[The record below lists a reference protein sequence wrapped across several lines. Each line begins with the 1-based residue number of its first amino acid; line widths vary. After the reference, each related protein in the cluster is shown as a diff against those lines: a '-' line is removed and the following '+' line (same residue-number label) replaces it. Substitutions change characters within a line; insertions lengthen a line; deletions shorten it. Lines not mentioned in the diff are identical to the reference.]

1 MIQIGI
7 GVAVAVVLVMF
18 FSLARSAGMTRGWL
32 GWELMLGS
40 GNIRNVKMLL
50 QQR

>member
-18 FSLARSAGMTRGWL
+18 FSLARSAGIADRKMG
-32 GWELMLGS
+32 ELHMLSVAREAGGS
-40 GNIRNVKMLL
+40 DGN
-50 QQR
+50 